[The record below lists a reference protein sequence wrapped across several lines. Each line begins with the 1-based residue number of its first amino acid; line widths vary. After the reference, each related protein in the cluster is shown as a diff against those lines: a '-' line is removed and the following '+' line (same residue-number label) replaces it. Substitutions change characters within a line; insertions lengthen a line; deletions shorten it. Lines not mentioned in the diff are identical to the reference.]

1 MKILH
6 SVCRVLLGLLCIVPI
21 LGTTGVFPAPT
32 ADLYTPSGWAFMSAL
47 MASSY
52 LMPLLGLTFFVVLAC
67 VILNRTALAAIIL
80 LPMTVNIV
88 CFHAFVDT
96 GLLNPAASM
105 GILLALLNGFF
116 LWSNRQAYR
125 TLLS

>member
-32 ADLYTPSGWAFMSAL
+32 ADLYTPIGWAFMSAL
-47 MASSY
+47 MASGY

-67 VILNRTALAAIIL
+67 VILNRTALAAII
-80 LPMTVNIV
+80 
-88 CFHAFVDT
+88 
-96 GLLNPAASM
+96 SM
-105 GILLALLNGFF
+105 
-116 LWSNRQAYR
+116 
-125 TLLS
+125 